1 MNIRENVRSVIA
13 LSLIPSVGAQRIR
26 QLLTIAD
33 NADDIF
39 KIPKQELMGLPGIGP
54 GTASGIKSFNAWEQ
68 VDRILEKSLRS
79 GYQLITIDD
88 PDYPARLK
96 EIYDPPVLLW
106 CLGNKKAL
114 NQDAISVI
122 GTRNPSYYGRKT
134 ALNITGELIDHGFCI
149 ISGLAYGIDSI
160 AHRVAVDRR
169 SSTIAVLGSGL
180 DRVYPTENI
189 PLANAII
196 EHGGAVITEFPP
208 GTKPDAGNFPVR
220 NRIVSGS
227 SLGTIVIETANE
239 GGSMITANLALEQ
252 NREVFVVPHPVNSP
266 KGYGCN
272 SLIKNGCGKLVQN
285 VQDIL
290 DELPFRIIEKH
301 QGKASE
307 PAWKSVSLTGAQK
320 KVCTILD
327 EYGIMHVDQISRIA
341 NVPVNT
347 LLGCLLELEISG
359 CIRSISGKQF
369 RLV

>member
-1 MNIRENVRSVIA
+1 MKIRENVRSVIA

-26 QLLTIAD
+26 QLLTLAD
-33 NADDIF
+33 NAGDIF
-39 KIPKQELMGLPGIGP
+39 KIPKQDLMVLPGIGA
-54 GTASGIKSFNAWEQ
+54 GTAAGIRSFNAWEQ
-68 VDRILEKSLRS
+68 VDRILEKSVRA
-79 GYQLITIDD
+79 GYQLITVDD
-88 PDYPARLK
+88 HDYPARLK

-114 NQDAISVI
+114 NLDAISVV

-134 ALNITGELIDHGFCI
+134 ALSITGELIDHGFCI

-160 AHRVAVDRR
+160 AHRAAVERR

-189 PLANAII
+189 PLANAIL
-196 EHGGAVITEFPP
+196 EHGGAIITEFPP
-208 GTKPDAGNFPVR
+208 GTKPDAVNFPVR

-227 SLGTIVIETANE
+227 SLGTLVIETANE
-239 GGSMITANLALEQ
+239 GGSMITANMALEQ

-290 DELPFRIIEKH
+290 DELPFRIMEKH
-301 QGKASE
+301 QSKT
-307 PAWKSVSLTGAQK
+307 SVPVWESVNLTDVQK
-320 KVCTILD
+320 KICIILG
-327 EYGIMHVDQISRIA
+327 EYGIIHVDQISRIA
-341 NVPVNT
+341 DMPVNT
-347 LLGCLLELEISG
+347 LLSCLLELEISG
-359 CIRSISGKQF
+359 CVRSISGKQF
-369 RLV
+369 QLV